1 MNKLEN
7 FAIHSGLKI
16 DKPII
21 DESFFPIVH
30 DKYISFNLESTEK
43 SKAYDY
49 WQEVFDL
56 VLDHL
61 NENNIKVIQIGS
73 GKTPQIDGTF
83 NLSGMISFNQESY
96 VIRNSLLH
104 LNSFD
109 FRSVLS
115 DLNETGCIS
124 LISHESPENLIDS
137 SFVEVLTPGDGLFSL
152 NPNENKKTINKIPPI
167 KVAQKILDKLNLNLN
182 LDFSQVF
189 MGSNYPIKTIEIIPD
204 FIPDHSFLANSLV
217 NLRADLHFDPQKI
230 HAFTLGR
237 KVGIITDKI
246 FDEGFITASKD
257 SIVKISL
264 EIKSLEESNVSELF
278 KFLKILKKYKTSFE
292 LFTRNSELLTKARL
306 RFIDYKVSLYKEK
319 TKKDLDKE
327 IDLCDNLFMKTSKII
342 ISNGKKYATKAHWVI
357 GKTMDDKNQDIID
370 TSDFWSDL
378 DHYVIYRKDS

>member
-237 KVGIITDKI
+237 KVGIIRDKI
-246 FDEGFITASKD
+246 FRRI
-257 SIVKISL
+257 
-264 EIKSLEESNVSELF
+264 
-278 KFLKILKKYKTSFE
+278 
-292 LFTRNSELLTKARL
+292 
-306 RFIDYKVSLYKEK
+306 
-319 TKKDLDKE
+319 
-327 IDLCDNLFMKTSKII
+327 
-342 ISNGKKYATKAHWVI
+342 
-357 GKTMDDKNQDIID
+357 
-370 TSDFWSDL
+370 
-378 DHYVIYRKDS
+378 